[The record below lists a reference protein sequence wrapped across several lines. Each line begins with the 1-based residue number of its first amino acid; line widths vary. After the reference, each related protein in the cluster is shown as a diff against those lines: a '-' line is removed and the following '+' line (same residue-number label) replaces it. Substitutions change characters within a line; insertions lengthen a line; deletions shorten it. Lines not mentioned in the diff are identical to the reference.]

1 LVSRV
6 DEGFREAFFDD
17 FTKEFCIVTDFAEG
31 GDLSE
36 LIKNCAKEKTHLQEA
51 TIWRYLY
58 QICQGLKYLH
68 EMHVIHR
75 DIKGANIL
83 LNKDKSVA
91 MLGDMNV
98 SKVAK
103 SKYLFTQTGTPYY
116 ASPEVWKDRPYDF
129 KSDIWSLGCLIY
141 ELCALVPPF
150 RAKDMESLYAR
161 VLAGKFS
168 RIPRYFSED
177 LSSIISNMLQIN
189 PSNRPDCAMLIRKIE
204 ALGKV
209 NKGKSPVPVPSS
221 EANLLGTIE
230 IPKDL
235 RHLDEVLPQAKYDA
249 NKEPSHARARSE
261 VIPGNSRLL
270 APDSIISKPQSSISN
285 RADRSSII

>member
-1 LVSRV
+1 M
-6 DEGFREAFFDD
+6 
-17 FTKEFCIVTDFAEG
+17 TDFAEG

-36 LIKNCAKEKTHLQEA
+36 LIKNCARDRTHIPEA
-51 TIWRYLY
+51 NIWRYLY

-68 EMHVIHR
+68 EMQVIHR

-83 LNKDKSVA
+83 LNKDKTVA

-103 SKYLFTQTGTPYY
+103 AKYLFTQTGTPYY
-116 ASPEVWKDRPYDF
+116 ASPEVWKDKPYDF

-161 VLAGKFS
+161 VLTGKFS
-168 RIPRYFSED
+168 RIPRIYSEE
-177 LSSIISNMLQIN
+177 LASLISNMLQIN
-189 PSNRPDCAMLIRKIE
+189 PSNRPDCATLIRRID
-204 ALGKV
+204 ALNKAPRGKLQTAAAI
-209 NKGKSPVPVPSS
+209 PSS
-221 EANLLGTIE
+221 QANLLGTIE

-235 RHLDEVLPQAKYDA
+235 RQLDEVLPQAKYDL
-249 NKEPSHARARSE
+249 NKESSAHSRAHSE
-261 VIPGNSRLL
+261 VVASNQKLL
-270 APDSIISKPQSSISN
+270 GVDSIVHKPQSSMST
-285 RADRSSII
+285 RADSSWWSNQ

>member
-1 LVSRV
+1 M
-6 DEGFREAFFDD
+6 
-17 FTKEFCIVTDFAEG
+17 TDFAEG

-36 LIKNCAKEKTHLQEA
+36 LIKNCARDRTHLPEA
-51 TIWRYLY
+51 TIWKYLY

-83 LNKDKSVA
+83 LNKDKSAV

-116 ASPEVWKDRPYDF
+116 ASPEVWKDKPYDF

-150 RAKDMESLYAR
+150 RAKDMESLYAK
-161 VLAGKFS
+161 VLSGKYS
-168 RIPRYFSED
+168 RIPRYYSED
-177 LSSIISNMLQIN
+177 LSGIIGTMLQIN
-189 PSNRPDCAMLIRKIE
+189 PSSRPECAALIKKIE
-204 ALGKV
+204 SLGKV
-209 NKGKSPVPVPSS
+209 NKGRSPNPVTTI
-221 EANLLGTIE
+221 ETNLLGTIE

-235 RHLDEVLPQAKYDA
+235 RQLDEVLPQATYDA
-249 NKEPSHARARSE
+249 NKEPSSHSRAKSE
-261 VIPGNSRLL
+261 IIQGQYRVHGV
-270 APDSIISKPQSSISN
+270 DSLISKPLSSISN
-285 RADRSSII
+285 RHESKFPS